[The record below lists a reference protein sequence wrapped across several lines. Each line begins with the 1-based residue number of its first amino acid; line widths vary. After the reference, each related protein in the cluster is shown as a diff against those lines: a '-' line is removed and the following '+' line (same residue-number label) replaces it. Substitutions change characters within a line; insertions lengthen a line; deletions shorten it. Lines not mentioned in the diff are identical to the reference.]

1 MTTALATRLKRAR
14 SECGITEPADAARRA
29 GITPSALYQL
39 EDGKT
44 KSLSGETAVKLAR
57 VYRPFRVEW
66 LITGELP
73 ERWDESHGTLIST
86 GETPAGY
93 VRFRVMEG
101 EASGGFGAVNQDFP
115 DVVRELDIAEWQVRQ
130 QLGFIPEADRVR
142 LVTVRGDSM
151 YPDIKNG
158 DVVFVDVAKDYF
170 DGDGLYLINLH
181 GLTYVKRLQLLRDGL
196 HVISTNRKYL
206 SEVVPPQEADQLH
219 VGGKILGLAL
229 LRSAQEV

>member
-1 MTTALATRLKRAR
+1 MNT
-14 SECGITEPADAARRA
+14 
-29 GITPSALYQL
+29 
-39 EDGKT
+39 
-44 KSLSGETAVKLAR
+44 
-57 VYRPFRVEW
+57 
-66 LITGELP
+66 
-73 ERWDESHGTLIST
+73 
-86 GETPAGY
+86 
-93 VRFRVMEG
+93 
-101 EASGGFGAVNQDFP
+101 DFP

-130 QLGFIPEADRVR
+130 QLGFVPEADRVR